1 MTEREHLRGTSSIE
15 LRDWFFSRDGGAAE
29 TPVRLP
35 HDAMIGA
42 TRSADAPGG
51 AETGYF
57 AGGRYSYRTSWR
69 RDESSAEHRVI
80 LRFEGVQGDGELL
93 VGDRRV
99 GRLRSG
105 YFDSEHELTEFVAP
119 GTEAAIRVQID
130 DRDHPRS
137 RWYPGS
143 GLFRPVRMLL
153 VPPVRLAADGL
164 RVVTRSLADGVATVE
179 VTAELADRPDDAPWL
194 VTARL
199 LDGDVV
205 VAAGR
210 AETRTGATMS
220 LMVPDAR
227 PWSAEDPHR
236 YRCVV
241 EVSRDGELMDRR
253 AELIGLRTLTV
264 DARHGLRV
272 NGERVLL
279 RGACVH
285 HDHGPLGAAGHRAAE
300 FRRVRLLKRAGFNAL
315 RIAHHP
321 ASRDLLD
328 ATDEIGMYVLDEF
341 TDHWTI
347 GKTRYDRADRFREQW
362 RADAARMITKNRN
375 RPSVVLTSIGNEI
388 PEHGTDAGAQLTA
401 EIAGYFRERDP
412 ERPVTAGVNVF
423 LAVLA
428 SLKTGPYREAPH
440 REERAETGDAPGST
454 LANVLMNK
462 LGVMF
467 DLVAR
472 TPRAGKVTRELFGA
486 LDVAGYNYALG
497 RYRRDVRAHPER
509 VVLGT
514 ETLPGEVAEAWH
526 LVRTIPAVIGD
537 FVWIGWDYLGES
549 GVGVWVPGQRFAP
562 LAKPYPYLT
571 AGPGMFDITGRP
583 DVSLR
588 LAQAAWGEL
597 AGPAVAVRPLDRAGV
612 PVAKVSWRSSD
623 AVESWAWR
631 GHAGRL
637 AEIEVYS
644 TDEEVELLLNG
655 RSIGRTRPR
664 RFLARFRAR
673 YEPGVL
679 TAIGYRGGRETGRAD
694 LFSSTGDLRLRA
706 LPEGDRLA
714 ADGADLAFVPL
725 EIADADG
732 VVEATA
738 NVEVSVEVEG
748 PAELA
753 GFGSADPAPRGGYT
767 GSTARTYRG
776 RALAVLRSTG
786 GEGIVRI
793 TARAGGFA
801 PVTATVR
808 AVSPTAGRTRGA

>member
-1 MTEREHLRGTSSIE
+1 MTECVRFPGTSSVE
-15 LRDWFFSRDGGAAE
+15 LRDWLFSRDGHEGE

-42 TRSADAPGG
+42 PRSARAPGG

-57 AGGRYSYRTSWR
+57 HGGSYTYRTTWA
-69 RDESSAEHRVI
+69 RDEGSGADRVI
-80 LRFEGVQGDGELL
+80 LRFEGVQGDGALF
-93 VGDRRV
+93 VGDRLV
-99 GRLRSG
+99 GPLRSG
-105 YFDSEHELTEFVAP
+105 YFDSEHDLTGFVAP
-119 GTEAAIRVQID
+119 GTEAVIRVRID

-143 GLFRPVRMLL
+143 GLFRPVRVFL
-153 VPPVRLAADGL
+153 VPPVHLAADGV
-164 RVVTRSLADGVATVE
+164 RVVTRCLAAGVATVQ
-179 VTAELADRPDDAPWL
+179 VTVEPVEYLGEAPLL
-194 VTARL
+194 VTAQL
-199 LDGDVV
+199 LDGDEV
-205 VAAGR
+205 VADGGI
-210 AETRTGATMS
+210 ETRTRGTIP
-220 LMVPDAR
+220 LVVPRAR
-227 PWSAEDPHR
+227 VWSAEDPHR

-241 EVSRDGELMDRR
+241 ELTRDGELLERR
-253 AELIGLRTLTV
+253 EELVGLRTVTV
-264 DARHGLRV
+264 DARGGLRV

-285 HDHGPLGAAGHRAAE
+285 HDHGVLGAAGHRAAE
-300 FRRVRLLKRAGFNAL
+300 FRRVRLLKEAGFNAL

-328 ATDEIGMYVLDEF
+328 ATDELGMYVLDELS
-341 TDHWTI
+341 DHWTV
-347 GKTRYDRADRFREQW
+347 GKTRHDRADRFRENW
-362 RADAARMITKNRN
+362 RADAARMIAKNRN
-375 RPSVVLTSIGNEI
+375 RPSVLLVSIGNEI
-388 PEHGTDAGAQLTA
+388 PEHGTEEGARLTA

-412 ERPVTAGVNVF
+412 GRPVTAGVNVF

-428 SLKTGPYREAPH
+428 SMRSGPYREGRFAG
-440 REERAETGDAPGST
+440 EQGGAGDPAGST

-472 TPRAGKVTRELFGA
+472 TPRAGRVTREVFGH
-486 LDVAGYNYALG
+486 LDIAGYNYALG
-497 RYRRDVRAHPER
+497 RYRRDTRAHPGR

-514 ETLPGEVAEAWH
+514 ETLPGDVAKAWH
-526 LVRTIPAVIGD
+526 LVQTVPAVIGD
-537 FVWIGWDYLGES
+537 FVWIGWDYLGEA

-562 LAKPYPYLT
+562 LAKPYPHLA
-571 AGPGMFDITGRP
+571 AGPGMFDITGHP

-588 LAQAAWGEL
+588 LAQAAWDRL
-597 AGPAVAVRPLDRAGV
+597 PGPAVAVRPLDRAGV
-612 PVAKVSWRSSD
+612 PVAKVSWRRSD

-631 GHAGRL
+631 GYTGTL

-655 RSIGRTRPR
+655 RSLGRRRPR
-664 RFLARFRAR
+664 GFIARFRTR

-679 TAIGYRGGRETGRAD
+679 TAIGYRRGREAGRAD
-694 LFSSTGDLRLRA
+694 LFSSTGDLRLRPA
-706 LPEGDRLA
+706 AERDRLT
-714 ADGADLAFVPL
+714 ADGADLVFVPL

-732 VVEATA
+732 VVEMTA

-753 GFGSADPAPRGGYT
+753 GLGSADPAPTGGYT
-767 GSTARTYRG
+767 GPATRTYRG

-786 GEGIVRI
+786 GEGVVRV
-793 TARAGGFA
+793 TARAAGFA
-801 PVTATVR
+801 PATVSLR
-808 AVSPTAGRTRGA
+808 AVRAAADRAAHR